1 MDSEYFE
8 VSPATS
14 MAINQARKRHRKI
27 IAVGTSTVRALETIA
42 ISGFQVTPKRGW
54 TDKFIYPP
62 YEYKMVDKMI
72 TNFHTP
78 QSTLLMMVSAFAD
91 RKLIKKAYNEAKKK
105 DYRFLSYGDAMI
117 IV

>member
-1 MDSEYFE
+1 M
-8 VSPATS
+8 
-14 MAINQARKRHRKI
+14 
-27 IAVGTSTVRALETIA
+27 RALETIA

-91 RKLIKKAYNEAKKK
+91 RKLIKKAYLEAKRH

-117 IV
+117 IK

>member
-1 MDSEYFE
+1 MDSVYFE
-8 VSPATS
+8 VSPKTS
-14 MAINQARKRHRKI
+14 MAINNARKRHKKI

-62 YEYKMVDKMI
+62 YEFKMVDKMI

-78 QSTLLMMVSAFAD
+78 KSTLMMMVSAFSD
-91 RKLIKKAYNEAKKK
+91 RKLIKKAYKEALRKK
-105 DYRFLSYGDAMI
+105 YRFLSYGDAMI